1 MEFAGPPPPSSCMF
15 NTPALNPV
23 IWFLA
28 LVIIVIVSNCYCLKL
43 CAYLIIQIKLAFLNP
58 PPSPIYPLFNAM
70 VDLLSSMLE
79 EL

>member
-1 MEFAGPPPPSSCMF
+1 MF

-43 CAYLIIQIKLAFLNP
+43 CAYLIIQIKLAFFNLP
-58 PPSPIYPLFNAM
+58 PIYPLFNAM